1 MGVSWVFTPPHSL
14 HRGLSP
20 KMKTVEALHSDS
32 LLARWR
38 SEIPLVFLLKIKP
51 CGLFGDDFRM
61 PNMSQFQENN
71 PNESKLYWFLL
82 SRRGI
87 LLGSYCNI
95 IQRWVQQKC
104 NRSTR
109 MPILYKVGEPASLRS
124 TIHRCPHAKTFD
136 IHAYIH
142 TYIHACIHTYIH
154 ACMHTK

>member
-1 MGVSWVFTPPHSL
+1 MDGCNTSFLLGWPIFRGELLVLGSVYFVKFVVALDNGSLTGFHPPPHSL

-61 PNMSQFQENN
+61 PNMFQFQENN
-71 PNESKLYWFLL
+71 PNESKLSWLLL

-109 MPILYKVGEPASLRS
+109 MPIVYKV
-124 TIHRCPHAKTFD
+124 
-136 IHAYIH
+136 
-142 TYIHACIHTYIH
+142 
-154 ACMHTK
+154 